1 MKKIILSKCFLH
13 VVLLTLAFC
22 LFPVLPAFAQEDIVN
37 RLDKALGV
45 TLPSEYKSK
54 VKAFVQG
61 SKVLEGLGVIPTEK
75 FIKEQMKEDWG
86 INKQNQLL
94 FIWDAIYEQ
103 ITKKNFYDGEDG
115 NKQRLD
121 DFENALDKIE
131 ACGKKYKQD
140 YKAYMEQ
147 QSAEAKQQSAEA
159 KQQSAEARQ
168 QSAEARQQ
176 SAEARQQSAEARQ
189 NRIMIAYYG
198 LYQITSCYQL
208 RDYAPESEIKDETW
222 FWKDLK
228 EYEKHVV
235 NNCEEFNI
243 DYRSLLP
250 LEVQKFYGIQPT
262 RQNNL
267 TCEKA
272 MVQILTCTLK
282 ELARLYNLFQ
292 LAPQAESEIKSK
304 MKNENYYFEDCK
316 KNNVDYKAILRKEL
330 GDEQKVKDLMKFYGA
345 E

>member
-159 KQQSAEARQ
+159 
-168 QSAEARQQ
+168 
-176 SAEARQQSAEARQ
+176 RQQSAEARQ

-228 EYEKHVV
+228 EYQSNLINFKNSISYDKSIDTLTIRFRDGNMIEYLF
-235 NNCEEFNI
+235 NNSFEV
-243 DYRSLLP
+243 
-250 LEVQKFYGIQPT
+250 LEYYSHLGTYKTILAIVIPGFKI
-262 RQNNL
+262 RN
-267 TCEKA
+267 KA
-272 MVQILTCTLK
+272 FIKKLSTIYPQY
-282 ELARLYNLFQ
+282 LYWDLI
-292 LAPQAESEIKSK
+292 ES
-304 MKNENYYFEDCK
+304 M
-316 KNNVDYKAILRKEL
+316 
-330 GDEQKVKDLMKFYGA
+330 LMS
-345 E
+345 

>member
-147 QSAEAKQQSAEA
+147 QSAEA
-159 KQQSAEARQ
+159 RQ
-168 QSAEARQQ
+168 QSAEAIK
-176 SAEARQQSAEARQ
+176 E
-189 NRIMIAYYG
+189 IMK
-198 LYQITSCYQL
+198 QDSV
-208 RDYAPESEIKDETW
+208 W
-222 FWKDLK
+222 VK
-228 EYEKHVV
+228 ERMV
-235 NNCEEFNI
+235 EF
-243 DYRSLLP
+243 
-250 LEVQKFYGIQPT
+250 
-262 RQNNL
+262 
-267 TCEKA
+267 
-272 MVQILTCTLK
+272 
-282 ELARLYNLFQ
+282 YNLYLQ
-292 LAPQAESEIKSK
+292 NPNIIKK
-304 MKNENYYFEDCK
+304 EELNTLIKNTKGFIEDCK
-316 KNNVDYKAILRKEL
+316 KRNIDYKAILRKEL
-330 GDEQKVKDLMKFYGA
+330 GDEQKVKDLLKFYGA

>member
-75 FIKEQMKEDWG
+75 FIKEQMKENWG

-115 NKQRLD
+115 NKQRLE
-121 DFENALDKIE
+121 DFEKVMDNIE
-131 ACGKKYKQD
+131 TCGKKYKQD
-140 YKAYMEQ
+140 YTAYMQ
-147 QSAEAKQQSAEA
+147 QRSEEADRRSEEA
-159 KQQSAEARQ
+159 DRRSEEADRR
-168 QSAEARQQ
+168 SEEADRR
-176 SAEARQQSAEARQ
+176 SEEADRRSVEA
-189 NRIMIAYYG
+189 
-198 LYQITSCYQL
+198 LTSSL
-208 RDYAPESEIKDETW
+208 GNMVW
-222 FWKDLK
+222 F
-228 EYEKHVV
+228 
-235 NNCEEFNI
+235 
-243 DYRSLLP
+243 
-250 LEVQKFYGIQPT
+250 
-262 RQNNL
+262 
-267 TCEKA
+267 
-272 MVQILTCTLK
+272 
-282 ELARLYNLFQ
+282 YNMY
-292 LAPQAESEIKSK
+292 KK
-304 MKNENYYFEDCK
+304 CKNENLPIITAEEK
-316 KNNVDYKAILRKEL
+316 KCWDDKAKKVIEGCRELYLDYKAILHKEL
-330 GDEQKVKDLMKFYGA
+330 GDKKKVEDMLKFYGA

>member
-75 FIKEQMKEDWG
+75 FIKEQMKENWG

-147 QSAEAKQQSAEA
+147 QSAEARQQSAEA
-159 KQQSAEARQ
+159 DRQIAEADRQIAEADRQIAEARQ
-168 QSAEARQQ
+168 QSAEADRQI
-176 SAEARQQSAEARQ
+176 AEAIKE
-189 NRIMIAYYG
+189 IMK
-198 LYQITSCYQL
+198 QDSV
-208 RDYAPESEIKDETW
+208 W
-222 FWKDLK
+222 VK
-228 EYEKHVV
+228 ERMV
-235 NNCEEFNI
+235 EF
-243 DYRSLLP
+243 
-250 LEVQKFYGIQPT
+250 
-262 RQNNL
+262 
-267 TCEKA
+267 
-272 MVQILTCTLK
+272 
-282 ELARLYNLFQ
+282 YNLYLQNPNIIKKEDLNFMK
-292 LAPQAESEIKSK
+292 ESTKGFI
-304 MKNENYYFEDCK
+304 EDCK
-316 KNNVDYKAILRKEL
+316 KQNIDYKAILRKEL
-330 GDEQKVKDLMKFYGA
+330 GDEQKVKDLLKFYGA

>member
-75 FIKEQMKEDWG
+75 FIKEQMKENWG

-147 QSAEAKQQSAEA
+147 QSAEAKREIVRLDSIGVKQAAEF
-159 KQQSAEARQ
+159 
-168 QSAEARQQ
+168 
-176 SAEARQQSAEARQ
+176 
-189 NRIMIAYYG
+189 YG
-198 LYQITSCYQL
+198 LY
-208 RDYAPESEIKDETW
+208 IKNPNTI
-222 FWKDLK
+222 KK
-228 EYEKHVV
+228 EEL
-235 NNCEEFNI
+235 N
-243 DYRSLLP
+243 
-250 LEVQKFYGIQPT
+250 
-262 RQNNL
+262 
-267 TCEKA
+267 
-272 MVQILTCTLK
+272 TL
-282 ELARLYNLFQ
+282 
-292 LAPQAESEIKSK
+292 IKNTK
-304 MKNENYYFEDCK
+304 GFIEDCK
-316 KNNVDYKAILRKEL
+316 KQNIDYKAILRKEL

>member
-75 FIKEQMKEDWG
+75 FIKEQMKENWG

-115 NKQRLD
+115 NKQRLE
-121 DFENALDKIE
+121 DFEKVMDNIE
-131 ACGKKYKQD
+131 TCGKKYKQD
-140 YKAYMEQ
+140 YTTYMQ
-147 QSAEAKQQSAEA
+147 QRSVEADRRSVEA
-159 KQQSAEARQ
+159 LTS
-168 QSAEARQQ
+168 SLGNMVWFY
-176 SAEARQQSAEARQ
+176 
-189 NRIMIAYYG
+189 NRY
-198 LYQITSCYQL
+198 
-208 RDYAPESEIKDETW
+208 
-222 FWKDLK
+222 
-228 EYEKHVV
+228 
-235 NNCEEFNI
+235 
-243 DYRSLLP
+243 
-250 LEVQKFYGIQPT
+250 
-262 RQNNL
+262 
-267 TCEKA
+267 
-272 MVQILTCTLK
+272 
-282 ELARLYNLFQ
+282 
-292 LAPQAESEIKSK
+292 
-304 MKNENYYFEDCK
+304 KNENLPIITAEEK
-316 KNNVDYKAILRKEL
+316 KCWDDKAKKVIEGCRELNLDYKAILHKEL
-330 GDEQKVKDLMKFYGA
+330 GDKKKVEDMLKFYGA

>member
-61 SKVLEGLGVIPTEK
+61 SKVLEGHGVIPTEK

-147 QSAEAKQQSAEA
+147 QSAEAKREIVRLDSIGVKQAAEF
-159 KQQSAEARQ
+159 
-168 QSAEARQQ
+168 
-176 SAEARQQSAEARQ
+176 
-189 NRIMIAYYG
+189 YD
-198 LYQITSCYQL
+198 LY
-208 RDYAPESEIKDETW
+208 IKNPNTI
-222 FWKDLK
+222 KK
-228 EYEKHVV
+228 EEL
-235 NNCEEFNI
+235 N
-243 DYRSLLP
+243 
-250 LEVQKFYGIQPT
+250 
-262 RQNNL
+262 
-267 TCEKA
+267 
-272 MVQILTCTLK
+272 TL
-282 ELARLYNLFQ
+282 
-292 LAPQAESEIKSK
+292 IKNTK
-304 MKNENYYFEDCK
+304 GFIEDCK
-316 KNNVDYKAILRKEL
+316 KRNIDYKAILRKEL
-330 GDEQKVKDLMKFYGA
+330 GDEQKVKDLLKFYGA